1 MDVDGTSVVGTCH
14 CCSDMVYSV
23 LHRGEGGGVL
33 IAGVCVY
40 CNSCTFDLVDLR
52 YVFFRDVG

>member
-23 LHRGEGGGVL
+23 LHRGEGGGGGG
-33 IAGVCVY
+33 ADSWGVCV
-40 CNSCTFDLVDLR
+40 L
-52 YVFFRDVG
+52 